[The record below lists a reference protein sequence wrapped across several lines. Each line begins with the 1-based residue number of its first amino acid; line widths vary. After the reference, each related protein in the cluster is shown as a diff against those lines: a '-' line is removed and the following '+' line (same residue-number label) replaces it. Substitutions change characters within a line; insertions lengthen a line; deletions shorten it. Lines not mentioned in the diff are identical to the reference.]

1 MLYHA
6 EFFIGLSS
14 GLAWVADAVACPV
27 VMICGFS
34 QDWFEFYTPYR
45 VANRLVCNGCLND
58 IRVNFIEK
66 NICPYHHGTEREL
79 ECQKKISPQVVIDA
93 INRLILDNNL
103 TPPILRS

>member
-14 GLAWVADAVACPV
+14 GLSWVADAVGCPV

-34 QDWFEFYTPYR
+34 QDWYEFYTPYR

-58 IRVNFIEK
+58 IRVNFIGK
-66 NICPYHHGTEREL
+66 NICPYHQSTPREL
-79 ECQKKISPQVVIDA
+79 ECQKKISPRQV
-93 INRLILDNNL
+93 INAVERLILDNNL